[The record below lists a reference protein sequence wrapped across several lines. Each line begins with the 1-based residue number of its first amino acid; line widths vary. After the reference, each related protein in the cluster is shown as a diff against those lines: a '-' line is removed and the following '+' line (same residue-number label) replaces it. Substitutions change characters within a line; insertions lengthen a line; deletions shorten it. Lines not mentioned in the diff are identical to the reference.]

1 MKVSGEVLKSIIVE
15 EVQKFLEQ
23 EMSKDV
29 ERISQSISKAPGF
42 EQRIK
47 SVNTQQELEELL
59 QLIISKLDPMRI
71 GPDKAKK
78 ALRAIF
84 NKL

>member
-1 MKVSGEVLKSIIVE
+1 MKKIILE
-15 EVQKFLEQ
+15 EVRKVFEQ
-23 EMSKDV
+23 DELSKDV
-29 ERISQSISKAPGF
+29 KKISQSISKAPGF

-47 SVNTQQELEELL
+47 AVNTQQELEELL
-59 QLIISKLDPMRI
+59 QLIISELDPMRI

-84 NKL
+84 SKL